1 MRIEFSYVGN
11 GTNSAVRLVE
21 DLTSVDGVASFEST
35 VDHIFT
41 ADRQARFHYPE
52 DRGIP
57 VNARQLFQTVEE
69 TWAPPIIGGRYGR
82 FHPYFAEREEKRKA
96 REFNG

>member
-1 MRIEFSYVGN
+1 MRIEFATCGN
-11 GTNSAVRLVE
+11 GTNVEILLLDDLGVRDRAYSA
-21 DLTSVDGVASFEST
+21 
-35 VDHIFT
+35 DHT
-41 ADRQARFHYPE
+41 GRFQYGE

-57 VNARQLFQTVEE
+57 INARQLFQHVEE

-96 REFNG
+96 RE

>member
-1 MRIEFSYVGN
+1 MIIEFSYVGN
-11 GTNSAVRLVE
+11 GTNIGVFLIDRLDAGWPPAEAV
-21 DLTSVDGVASFEST
+21 VDR
-35 VDHIFT
+35 IFT

-52 DRGIP
+52 ERGIP
-57 VNARQLFQTVEE
+57 VNARQVFQAVEE